1 MVVLVR
7 KKSEQERTGDAIIE
21 VSILGTVDD

>member
-7 KKSEQERTGDAIIE
+7 KKREQEKTGDAIIE

>member
-7 KKSEQERTGDAIIE
+7 KKRKQERTGDAITE